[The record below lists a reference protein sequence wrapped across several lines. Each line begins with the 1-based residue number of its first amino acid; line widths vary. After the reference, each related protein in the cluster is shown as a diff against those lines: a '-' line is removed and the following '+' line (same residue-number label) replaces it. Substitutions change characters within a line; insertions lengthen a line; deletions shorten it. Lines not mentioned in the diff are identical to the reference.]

1 MGALDVGGCAAA
13 RAVVWSAQASV
24 VRVCWRGGSEAE
36 RCAASVA
43 CMEPKG
49 KFFFPPPDPLD
60 LIYRPWS
67 IRHHPWHV
75 PWPAEPMV
83 IRSPHTVHVY

>member
-49 KFFFPPPDPLD
+49 KFFGG
-60 LIYRPWS
+60 
-67 IRHHPWHV
+67 
-75 PWPAEPMV
+75 MG
-83 IRSPHTVHVY
+83 